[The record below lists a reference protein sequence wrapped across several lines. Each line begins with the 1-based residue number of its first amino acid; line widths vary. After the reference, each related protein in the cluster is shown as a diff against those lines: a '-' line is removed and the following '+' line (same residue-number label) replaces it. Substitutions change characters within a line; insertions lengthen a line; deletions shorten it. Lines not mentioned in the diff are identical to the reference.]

1 MAPGSYGLA
10 ERLAGWAARLVP
22 RPSDLALARRSLT
35 DTLAVTIAARDD
47 DLRTVVAASPEPL
60 RWAAIGHV
68 LDFDDLHLPST
79 THVSAVCVPAVLA
92 CGGDARCYLAAAG
105 VMARLGTA
113 LGWPHYARG
122 WHATCTAGAPAAA
135 VGAGLAL
142 GLDAEALAVALA
154 LAVPAAGGVQR
165 AFGTAAKS
173 LQVGFAVD
181 AGVRAARL
189 AARLTARGAGG
200 AGAGT
205 ARGAGARGGAPGA
218 GADPAAFDQWFA
230 LMGGDPARMDLGGPA
245 IPGGLAVKLFPCCY
259 AAQRPISAARD
270 LRGHPVRAG
279 DVARVVVRTAAATV
293 QPLIHPRP
301 VTGLQAKF
309 SLQYAVA
316 AALVDGYPG
325 FASFTDDAVRRP
337 ALRELVRRVEAHVS
351 PGGDGLLAGDLDL
364 EMTLAD
370 GSVRRTRMG
379 LPPGAPG
386 RPPTDAELERKIVDC
401 VGDTAP
407 RLSGVAWAD
416 APRVLREAL
425 DSTG

>member
-1 MAPGSYGLA
+1 MASRAPEDPAGSYPVA
-10 ERLAGWAARLVP
+10 RRLAGWAAGLAP
-22 RPSDLALARRSLT
+22 TPEDLALATRSLR

-47 DLRTVVAASPEPL
+47 DIRAVVADSPEPL
-60 RWAAIGHV
+60 RWASIGHV

-79 THVSAVCVPAVLA
+79 AHISVVCVPAVLA

-122 WHATCTAGAPAAA
+122 WHATCTAGAAAAA

-142 GLDAEALAVALA
+142 GLDDQALAVALA

-173 LQVGFAVD
+173 LQVGFAAE

-189 AARLTARGAGG
+189 AAR
-200 AGAGT
+200 
-205 ARGAGARGGAPGA
+205 GA

-230 LMGGDPARMDLGGPA
+230 LMGGDAARIDLDGPA

-259 AAQRPISAARD
+259 AAQRPISAARE
-270 LRGHPVRAG
+270 LLGHPVRAE
-279 DVARVVVRTAAATV
+279 DVVRVVVRTPAASV

-309 SLQYAVA
+309 SLEYAVA
-316 AALVDGYPG
+316 VALVDGYPG
-325 FASFTDDAVRRP
+325 FASFTDEAVRR
-337 ALRELVRRVEAHVS
+337 ASLRELVGRVEARVA
-351 PGGDGLLAGDLDL
+351 PGGDGLLAGEVDL
-364 EMTLAD
+364 ELTLTD
-370 GSVRRTRMG
+370 GTARRTRMA

-386 RPPTDAELERKIVDC
+386 RPPTHTELHGKISEC
-401 VGDTAP
+401 VGDGYP
-407 RLSGVAWAD
+407 RLSAVTWPD
-416 APRVLREAL
+416 APEVLRAAL
-425 DSTG
+425 DAPSSRSPRTFS